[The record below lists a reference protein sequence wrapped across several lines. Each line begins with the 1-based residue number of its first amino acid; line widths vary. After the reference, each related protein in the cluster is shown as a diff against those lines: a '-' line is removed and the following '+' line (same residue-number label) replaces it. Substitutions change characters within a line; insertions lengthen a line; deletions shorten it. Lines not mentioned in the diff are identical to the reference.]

1 MSRFEKA
8 ANIIVIIAAAVV
20 AGNSLYGRLV
30 VPKTGSEKA
39 QRQLAG
45 KPMALP
51 AALPVGRQGTIA
63 LFVSKDCHFCLES
76 MDFYRQLAT
85 VASEDNTCDVK
96 LVAVGPQAREKRG
109 DIVSYLADQKLKVDG
124 VDVADYA
131 SLGISGTPTLV
142 LRDSSLLV
150 KRVWA
155 GLLPAINQKD
165 VLARVKS
172 LCR

>member
-1 MSRFEKA
+1 
-8 ANIIVIIAAAVV
+8 
-20 AGNSLYGRLV
+20 
-30 VPKTGSEKA
+30 
-39 QRQLAG
+39 
-45 KPMALP
+45 
-51 AALPVGRQGTIA
+51 
-63 LFVSKDCHFCLES
+63 
-76 MDFYRQLAT
+76 
-85 VASEDNTCDVK
+85 
-96 LVAVGPQAREKRG
+96 
-109 DIVSYLADQKLKVDG
+109 
-124 VDVADYA
+124 VADYA